1 MQEGG
6 DLVSVLS
13 PHEEQYI
20 TALLDPSYFDIW
32 IGFSTLVRATPTGIK
47 SLVECFCFIGLV
59 SGLFGFFPPQK
70 CTKISCQVQAGNTQF
85 TWSDAQ
91 SASFSNW
98 AANEPTV

>member
-47 SLVECFCFIGLV
+47 SC
-59 SGLFGFFPPQK
+59 
-70 CTKISCQVQAGNTQF
+70 
-85 TWSDAQ
+85 
-91 SASFSNW
+91 
-98 AANEPTV
+98 